1 MGKIVNIDEAQAL
14 EGVERD
20 WAYNAL
26 DCTGPLEIARNLLPR
41 LDKQTQ
47 RTYEFELAMQGP
59 ALAMMRRG
67 VLVDDMVRAASVAG
81 LRREIA
87 QQVRAVN
94 ALPLLVEKWDGWVL
108 NTGKCKKSRRKDG
121 RHSWPRGVPDGHG
134 RLCEACGAS
143 RIARAEFNPNSADQ
157 VNHLFYSL
165 LALPKQRNKKGKFS
179 VDEDVLERIGRRW
192 PAYKALTDAFLSVR
206 DLAKQIGFLSARLTP
221 DSRFPSSFNVGTAWT
236 GRWSSSK
243 NPEGYGSNLQNVAE
257 RHRNIF
263 IADPGMELFYADLEQ
278 AESRAVAYL
287 SGDEAYIEAHLSGD
301 VHTFACRRIWPDL
314 PWTGDMARDKAI
326 AKASPPWDPVPGHDW
341 RFQAKR
347 IQHGSNYGLSPQG
360 IAMIAHIPLR
370 EARVAYRA
378 YFEAFPKIK
387 AWHRFE
393 ARAVEGQEPLVNP
406 LGRRCRL
413 FGRPWDAHTFKQGL
427 AFKPQSLVADVLNVG
442 LWRVWRELDPKPI
455 LLLSQVYD
463 AIMGEWPVGARM
475 EAARA
480 VARLMLIPI
489 PITDIYGVARVMV
502 IPVEVSAG
510 ANWRK
515 FNDDDKKGPLNLGG
529 QRKIEL

>member
-1 MGKIVNIDEAQAL
+1 
-14 EGVERD
+14 
-20 WAYNAL
+20 
-26 DCTGPLEIARNLLPR
+26 
-41 LDKQTQ
+41 
-47 RTYEFELAMQGP
+47 
-59 ALAMMRRG
+59 
-67 VLVDDMVRAASVAG
+67 
-81 LRREIA
+81 
-87 QQVRAVN
+87 
-94 ALPLLVEKWDGWVL
+94 
-108 NTGKCKKSRRKDG
+108 
-121 RHSWPRGVPDGHG
+121 
-134 RLCEACGAS
+134 
-143 RIARAEFNPNSADQ
+143 
-157 VNHLFYSL
+157 
-165 LALPKQRNKKGKFS
+165 
-179 VDEDVLERIGRRW
+179 
-192 PAYKALTDAFLSVR
+192 
-206 DLAKQIGFLSARLTP
+206 
-221 DSRFPSSFNVGTAWT
+221 
-236 GRWSSSK
+236 
-243 NPEGYGSNLQNVAE
+243 
-257 RHRNIF
+257 
-263 IADPGMELFYADLEQ
+263 
-278 AESRAVAYL
+278 
-287 SGDEAYIEAHLSGD
+287 
-301 VHTFACRRIWPDL
+301 
-314 PWTGDMARDKAI
+314 
-326 AKASPPWDPVPGHDW
+326 
-341 RFQAKR
+341 
-347 IQHGSNYGLSPQG
+347 
-360 IAMIAHIPLR
+360 MIAHIPLR